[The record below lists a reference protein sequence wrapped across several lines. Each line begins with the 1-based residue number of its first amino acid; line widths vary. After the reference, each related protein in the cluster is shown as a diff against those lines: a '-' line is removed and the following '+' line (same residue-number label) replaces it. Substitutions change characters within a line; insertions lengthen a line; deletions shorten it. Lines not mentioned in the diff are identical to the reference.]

1 MKNFINYTASFAIFG
16 LLIAG
21 SIFSVGWALN
31 IVEVIYWVLY
41 AICFPAMTLVLVAV
55 LTGHDGVGKQVLDTH
70 KWWHYIT
77 FIVTIGLMFYAG
89 LMALPIVGI
98 VLRLYIAAIFYVIKE
113 VLKGE

>member
-1 MKNFINYTASFAIFG
+1 MKNFISYATSFAIFG

-31 IVEVIYWVLY
+31 IVEVVYWVLY
-41 AICFPAMTLVLVAV
+41 AISFPVMTLVLVAA
-55 LTGHDGVGKQVLDTH
+55 LTGHDDVGKQVLDTH

-77 FIVTIGLMFYAG
+77 FVATIGLMFYAG
-89 LMALPIVGI
+89 LTALPIVGI

-113 VLKGE
+113 VSKGE